1 MGIQY
6 KEKARASLG
15 EQGGRQGMDESIDLS
30 ICQQS
35 SAVNPQLHSL
45 AKDILVGFA
54 ACKQWVA
61 WTYGPPD
68 HKMGKARK
76 IPIDPKSGKYAS
88 STDPKTW
95 GTFQEALQAVERM
108 RLTGAGFVLTKDDPY
123 TALDLDHCLKGDP
136 GPVLDIVERVDSYTE
151 RSPSGDGLRIICEG
165 ELPEWSRNKNCD
177 FEAYDHTRFVTI
189 TGDVYGEARPIRKCQ
204 DEINWYCKTYLGERK
219 AEVDHCLQTWTVPEG
234 ELEQRLE
241 AARRDK
247 KFVALMKGET
257 GDYTSASEADAALIS
272 KIAFYLGPDPEA
284 IEDLARKSVLVREKW
299 DRRDGTYGT
308 YLKRTI
314 HHAIARQT
322 EFYQLRGTSQSSEG
336 CINTD
341 TQKIFDLAYKGQRG
355 CAELFARQNQGQL
368 CFDHTDGAWF
378 EFAGH
383 YWMLEKIGN
392 RLNQAVDQ
400 VQAEFQKAERE
411 LDGEI
416 VLLGQKIKN
425 VENEKTKEQ
434 LKGKFK
440 NLEQQQ
446 NTVTKLIQNLNNL
459 GYRKQ
464 VVEFAA
470 QGKGSLGISGD
481 EWDLE
486 PWFLPCPNGVLDLT
500 TGDLRD
506 GKPEEYLRAACPT
519 NFNLQA
525 TAPRW
530 EQALQEIFAG
540 DLELIAFVQ
549 HVLGMALVGEAVEH
563 KLIVLWGA
571 GRNGKD
577 TILEAL
583 AHVLGPALAGAV
595 QSELLLDQGRVKSSS
610 GPSADVMRLRG
621 LRLSWASETNEGRRL
636 DAGKI
641 KLLTGGGNLVG
652 RSPYARYEV
661 SFPQSHTLFL
671 LTNSKPHAPS
681 DDYALWKR
689 LVLIPFTQSFVDDPQ
704 QTHEHLADKALPDKL
719 KSEAE
724 GILAWLVRGCLDWQ
738 TQGLNPPSLVQ
749 QATQDYRREEDILLQ
764 FVEDAC
770 IQGPQCM
777 APAQKLYDHYREW
790 MQKNGLRPMSGNKFG
805 RRMSVQFSKE
815 RIGNIWHYMN
825 VGIVSD

>member
-1 MGIQY
+1 MSDMLENQ
-6 KEKARASLG
+6 KPPETVATASG
-15 EQGGRQGMDESIDLS
+15 QQGMDETIETSLCKPS
-30 ICQQS
+30 TT
-35 SAVNPQLHSL
+35 VNPHLNSL
-45 AKDILVGFA
+45 AEDILAGLA
-54 ACKQWVA
+54 KYKQWVC
-61 WTYGPPD
+61 WTWGPPNP
-68 HKMGKARK
+68 KTGKPGK
-76 IPIDPKSGKYAS
+76 IPVNPRTGGNAS
-88 STDPKTW
+88 STNPQTW
-95 GTFQEALQAVERM
+95 ASFQEAIQAVER
-108 RLTGAGFVLTKDDPY
+108 LNLVGVGFVLTTDDPY

-136 GPVLDIVERVDSYTE
+136 GPVFDIVEQVDSYTE
-151 RSPSGDGLRIICEG
+151 KSPSRYGLRIICEG
-165 ELPEWSRNKNCD
+165 ELPKWSRNKNGD
-177 FEAYDHTRFVTI
+177 FEAYDHARFVTI
-189 TGDVYGEARPIRKCQ
+189 TGNIYGEPKPIRKCP
-204 DEINWYCKTYLGERK
+204 DDLAWYCKTYLGEQK
-219 AEVDHCLQTWTVPEG
+219 PEVDHSMQTWTVPEG

-241 AARRDK
+241 AARRDQK
-247 KFVALMKGET
+247 LVALMIGET
-257 GDYTSASEADAALIS
+257 DDYPSASEVDAALIS
-272 KIAFYLGPDPEA
+272 KIAFYLGPDPEQ
-284 IEDLARKSVLVREKW
+284 IEALARKSVHVREKW

-308 YLKRTI
+308 YLQRTI
-314 HHAIARQT
+314 HTELARRSEYYHPSQT
-322 EFYQLRGTSQSSEG
+322 KTNIKDIVG
-336 CINTD
+336 
-341 TQKIFDLAYKGQRG
+341 LANKGQRG

-383 YWMLEKIGN
+383 YWILEKIGN

-416 VLLGQKIKN
+416 VLSGQKIKN
-425 VENEKTKEQ
+425 AEDEKAQEQ
-434 LKGKFK
+434 LKRKLK
-440 NLEQQQ
+440 SLEQQQ
-446 NTVTKLIQNLNNL
+446 RSIIKLIQNLNNL

-470 QGKGSLGISGD
+470 QGKGSLVISGD
-481 EWDLE
+481 EWDLK
-486 PWFLPCPNGVLDLT
+486 PWLLPCPNGILDLT

-506 GKPEEYLRAACPT
+506 GKPEDYLRAACPT
-519 NFNLQA
+519 DYNPQA

-530 EQALQEIFAG
+530 EQALHEIFAG
-540 DLELIAFVQ
+540 DQELIAFVQ
-549 HVLGMALVGEAVEH
+549 RVLGMALVGEAVEH

-621 LRLSWASETNEGRRL
+621 LRVAWASETNEGRRL

-661 SFPQSHTLFL
+661 SFPQSHSLFL

-681 DDYALWKR
+681 YDYALWKR

-704 QTHEHLADKALPDKL
+704 HPHEHKADKALPDKL
-719 KSEAE
+719 KNEAE
-724 GILAWLVRGCLDWQ
+724 EILAWLVRGCLDWQ
-738 TQGLNPPSLVQ
+738 AQGLNPPSLVQ

-777 APAQKLYDHYREW
+777 TPAQKLYDHYREW

-805 RRMSVQFSKE
+805 RRMSVQFSKD

-825 VGIVSD
+825 LGIVSN